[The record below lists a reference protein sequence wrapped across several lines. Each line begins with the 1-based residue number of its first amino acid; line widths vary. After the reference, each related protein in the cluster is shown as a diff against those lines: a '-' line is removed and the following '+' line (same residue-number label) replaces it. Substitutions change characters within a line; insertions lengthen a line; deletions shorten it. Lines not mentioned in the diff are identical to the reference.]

1 MNMKNVDQNTEVTFT
16 LSIGYAG
23 ATREET
29 FTLEHLGWNGETGS
43 DLVRFLDDAHD
54 VWQINNVDTGWYIEG
69 EEE

>member
-1 MNMKNVDQNTEVTFT
+1 M
-16 LSIGYAG
+16 SIGYAG